1 MESSYQF
8 LQPVEGFQGSE
19 ATLASLDTFVPKLSE
34 YLRCVYR
41 LEVSIER
48 LPNNAQAI
56 FDGTHIRLSEVASA
70 EKQAFIVLH
79 LAGHAV
85 QLATLPEWREAD
97 AEIFNL
103 RRHPQ
108 NEAMIR
114 AYELDAS
121 TYGVGLLLELGKP
134 ELVPWFEKL
143 AAIDLEY
150 FIHFC
155 KTGSSELSDTLLEP
169 HSVSIPPRLLPL
181 FEPIRVKEITIV

>member
-1 MESSYQF
+1 MESFCQF
-8 LQPVEGFQGSE
+8 LQPVERIQGSE
-19 ATLASLDTFVPKLSE
+19 ATQASLDTFVPKLSE
-34 YLRCVYR
+34 YLRCVCR
-41 LEVSIER
+41 LEVSINT
-48 LPNNAQAI
+48 LPNGAQAT

-70 EKQAFIVLH
+70 EKQAFILLH

-103 RRHPQ
+103 RSYPQ

-114 AYELDAS
+114 AYELEAS
-121 TYGVGLLLELGKP
+121 EYGVGLLLELGKA

-155 KTGSSELSDTLLEP
+155 KTGSSELSDTLLDP
-169 HSVSIPPRLLPL
+169 HSVSIAPRPLPP
-181 FEPIRVKEITIV
+181 FEPVRVKEITIV